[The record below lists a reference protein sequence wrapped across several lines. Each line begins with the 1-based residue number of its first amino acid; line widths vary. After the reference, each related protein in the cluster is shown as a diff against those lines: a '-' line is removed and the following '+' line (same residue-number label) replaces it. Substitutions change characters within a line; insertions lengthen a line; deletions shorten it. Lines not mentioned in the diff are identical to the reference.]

1 MKQRRFLLS
10 ILMLMLCM
18 VYAVAEPVTKDQ
30 ALQKAKTFL
39 AKKGLA
45 AKTSLNLAYQGRQ
58 RGQQKGA
65 PVKNPSYYVFNN
77 GHEGGFVI
85 IAGDDCAED
94 VLGYA
99 DNGSFDADN
108 IPSNMQAFLEGYA
121 EEIDAARARGAKA
134 ADDNAT
140 VEKAH

>member
-65 PVKNPSYYVFNN
+65 PVKNASYYVFNN

-85 IAGDDCAED
+85 IAGDDCAEMRIGGRKTPTNQMANFGNNSI
-94 VLGYA
+94 LSIIC
-99 DNGSFDADN
+99 NK
-108 IPSNMQAFLEGYA
+108 
-121 EEIDAARARGAKA
+121 R
-134 ADDNAT
+134 
-140 VEKAH
+140 